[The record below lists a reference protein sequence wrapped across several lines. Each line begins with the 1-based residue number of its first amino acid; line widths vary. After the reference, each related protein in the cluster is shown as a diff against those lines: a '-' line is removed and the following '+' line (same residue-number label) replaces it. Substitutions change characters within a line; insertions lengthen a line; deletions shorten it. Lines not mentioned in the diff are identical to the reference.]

1 MPNKKLVIIDGYS
14 LLFRAFFGTR
24 YLSTSDG
31 RPTNALF
38 GFVSMLYNILEKVR
52 PDSLLI
58 AFDAP
63 GKTFRSEAY
72 EEYKGT
78 RSETPNELRFQ
89 LSTSRQL
96 ISALGIPQLELAGF
110 EADDVIG
117 TVTARAEANGYESV
131 IVTGDLDSLQLVDD
145 HVTVM
150 TTRTGV
156 TDVVNYDVAAV
167 FERYGF
173 GPELLPDY
181 KALVGD
187 TSDNIPGV
195 PGVGP
200 KTASKLIAD
209 FGTVENIIER
219 KEEIEEKVLKKLRP
233 CLEQIPI
240 SKWLAT
246 IDRNI
251 PIEFT
256 FEPFKV
262 TKSQADEAQ
271 KMLESLEFR
280 MHSKRMPLVLGPYLV
295 GAQQSLFS
303 ETTAVIV
310 AEKPKLLVSDAA
322 DIAEVLSWIGERK
335 AAVYADATGA
345 AAAIGLEVRTLQT
358 DIFRELVSSHARDL
372 TFHDAKPHLRELCV
386 AVRPRF
392 DAHLAAYVLQSG
404 RSNYLVEDLA
414 IGYLDELAPET
425 PAEKASAVSRLE
437 DPLTDRLN
445 LESQWSVYERI
456 ELAILPI
463 LAQMEID
470 GVRVDCDMLADF
482 AKSLAV
488 QIGQIESTVFG
499 LAGEEFNIGSPMQL
513 GKILFEKLGIPASK
527 KTKTGYATGVE
538 VLQQLGAEYEI
549 CREILNWREL
559 SKLKN
564 TYADSLPKCV
574 ADDGRIHT
582 TYLQH
587 IAATGRL
594 SSTDPNLQNIPIR
607 TDLGREIRR
616 AFIPADRFA
625 LASLDY
631 SQIELR
637 LLAHYCQEPAL
648 VEAFESGTDVHAV
661 TASLMWG
668 ENVSEVSRA
677 HRRYSKML
685 NYAVLY
691 GVTDFGL
698 ANQLGGEFSVK
709 EAREMINQY
718 FVRFPKVR
726 AYIDSTL
733 EEARSKGYTTT
744 LTGRRR
750 YFPDIHAGNRVAR
763 HYAERQAMNAP
774 LQGGS
779 ADMIKLAM
787 IKIQPLLADKQ
798 TRMILQVHDELLFE
812 LADDE
817 HDLLPAL
824 KEAMET
830 ALPLDVPIEVDAAI
844 GPNWLETKTG

>member
-1 MPNKKLVIIDGYS
+1 
-14 LLFRAFFGTR
+14 
-24 YLSTSDG
+24 
-31 RPTNALF
+31 
-38 GFVSMLYNILEKVR
+38 
-52 PDSLLI
+52 
-58 AFDAP
+58 
-63 GKTFRSEAY
+63 
-72 EEYKGT
+72 
-78 RSETPNELRFQ
+78 
-89 LSTSRQL
+89 
-96 ISALGIPQLELAGF
+96 
-110 EADDVIG
+110 
-117 TVTARAEANGYESV
+117 
-131 IVTGDLDSLQLVDD
+131 
-145 HVTVM
+145 
-150 TTRTGV
+150 
-156 TDVVNYDVAAV
+156 
-167 FERYGF
+167 
-173 GPELLPDY
+173 
-181 KALVGD
+181 
-187 TSDNIPGV
+187 
-195 PGVGP
+195 
-200 KTASKLIAD
+200 
-209 FGTVENIIER
+209 
-219 KEEIEEKVLKKLRP
+219 
-233 CLEQIPI
+233 
-240 SKWLAT
+240 
-246 IDRNI
+246 
-251 PIEFT
+251 
-256 FEPFKV
+256 
-262 TKSQADEAQ
+262 
-271 KMLESLEFR
+271 
-280 MHSKRMPLVLGPYLV
+280 
-295 GAQQSLFS
+295 
-303 ETTAVIV
+303 
-310 AEKPKLLVSDAA
+310 
-322 DIAEVLSWIGERK
+322 
-335 AAVYADATGA
+335 
-345 AAAIGLEVRTLQT
+345 
-358 DIFRELVSSHARDL
+358 
-372 TFHDAKPHLRELCV
+372 
-386 AVRPRF
+386 
-392 DAHLAAYVLQSG
+392 
-404 RSNYLVEDLA
+404 
-414 IGYLDELAPET
+414 
-425 PAEKASAVSRLE
+425 
-437 DPLTDRLN
+437 
-445 LESQWSVYERI
+445 
-456 ELAILPI
+456 
-463 LAQMEID
+463 
-470 GVRVDCDMLADF
+470 
-482 AKSLAV
+482 
-488 QIGQIESTVFG
+488 
-499 LAGEEFNIGSPMQL
+499 MQL
-513 GKILFEKLGIPASK
+513 GKILFKKLGIPAGK

-616 AFIPADRFA
+616 AFIPAVGFA

-661 TASLMWG
+661 TASLMWS
-668 ENVSEVSRA
+668 ENVSDVSRA

-709 EAREMINQY
+709 EAREMIDQY
-718 FVRFPKVR
+718 FFRFPKVR

-817 HDLLPAL
+817 HDLLPDL

-830 ALPLDVPIEVDAAI
+830 ALPLDVPIEVDVAV
-844 GPNWLETKTG
+844 GPNWLETKAG